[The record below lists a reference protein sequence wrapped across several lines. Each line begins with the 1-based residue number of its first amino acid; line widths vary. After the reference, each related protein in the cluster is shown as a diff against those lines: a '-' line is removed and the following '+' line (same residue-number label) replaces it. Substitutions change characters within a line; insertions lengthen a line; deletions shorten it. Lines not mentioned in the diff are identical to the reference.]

1 MRKLLFSSLL
11 LFASLV
17 AQAQEEYTIEGKVE
31 GVKDGTL
38 VSLFLLDGT
47 VGSTVAHGL
56 REWYS
61 LWRVP
66 G

>member
-31 GVKDGTL
+31 GVKEGTL
-38 VSLFLLDGT
+38 VSLFLL
-47 VGSTVAHGL
+47 
-56 REWYS
+56 
-61 LWRVP
+61 
-66 G
+66 